1 MLVVVGG
8 GVCGDVLE
16 PAGSKPPSKKH
27 INSLNPDSPK
37 KTTVS
42 EPCSETVSIY
52 FLHDNLFLDFFVWGL
67 YRNNKD
73 NNLLLLWWKK
83 VYAYG
88 VPTIMQFGLLGRK
101 NKYKTTT
108 IM

>member
-1 MLVVVGG
+1 MPQGAPVGGLERVGGGGG

-42 EPCSETVSIY
+42 EQGSETVCIY
-52 FLHDNLFLDFFVWGL
+52 FLHDNLFLDFFV
-67 YRNNKD
+67 
-73 NNLLLLWWKK
+73 
-83 VYAYG
+83 
-88 VPTIMQFGLLGRK
+88 
-101 NKYKTTT
+101 
-108 IM
+108 